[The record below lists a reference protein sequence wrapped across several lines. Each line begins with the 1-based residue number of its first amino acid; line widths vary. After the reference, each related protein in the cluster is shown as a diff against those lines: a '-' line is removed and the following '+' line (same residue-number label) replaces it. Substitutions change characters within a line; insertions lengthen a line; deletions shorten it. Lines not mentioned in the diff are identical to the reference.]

1 MVGTYAAWFKLVD
14 HNEIRF
20 PNMFQEIPM
29 SN

>member
-14 HNEIRF
+14 HNEIGF